1 MRGIWV
7 IKVVNKLKCILFSN
21 GVWGIVVCVYFKDN
35 SISVNV
41 IGVFVVCW
49 RN

>member
-1 MRGIWV
+1 MFG
-7 IKVVNKLKCILFSN
+7 N
-21 GVWGIVVCVYFKDN
+21 GVWGIVVYVYFKDN
-35 SISVNV
+35 CVNV